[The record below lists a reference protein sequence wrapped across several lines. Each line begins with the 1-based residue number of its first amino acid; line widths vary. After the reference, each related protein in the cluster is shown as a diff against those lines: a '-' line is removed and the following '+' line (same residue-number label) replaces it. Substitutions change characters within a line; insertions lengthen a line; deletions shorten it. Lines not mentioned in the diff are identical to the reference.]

1 MNKLSGIRNLMKSIQ
16 SSREKEKQQR
26 YDLVAACSPK
36 YRQLLELLAG
46 SPVSAIPEL
55 FSTELVFASRK
66 SMENAEE
73 KDVIVLAANSCG
85 ELKELYANLLVN
97 RENRQAFLQAAA
109 QIADTPEEVMASSG
123 LTVKK
128 FRETED
134 GMIREIIDS
143 IREDCIVEI
152 RLRYCTPKGECLAE
166 RAVQTD
172 YRGLKEAY
180 SSQNRRE
187 AARLAEEYERSRLT
201 ASLRYDVMIRD
212 RFRCVLCGTSQED
225 GAELYVD
232 YIRPVSEGGKTEM
245 DNLRTVC
252 SRCGF
257 DADGRG
263 ASAGGREEQDE

>member
-1 MNKLSGIRNLMKSIQ
+1 MNRQFGIQNLIKPIQ
-16 SSREKEKQQR
+16 NSREKEKKQR

-36 YRQLLELLAG
+36 YRQLQELLAG
-46 SPVSAIPEL
+46 SPVFAIPEL
-55 FSTELVFASRK
+55 FSTELVFTSRK

-73 KDVIVLAANSCG
+73 KDVIILAANICE
-85 ELKELYANLLVN
+85 ELKELYAGLLTN
-97 RENRQAFLQAAA
+97 RENRDAFLQAAA

-123 LTVKK
+123 LPVKK

-134 GMIREIIDS
+134 EMVREMIGS
-143 IREDCIVEI
+143 IREDSTVEI
-152 RLRYCTPKGECLAE
+152 HLRYCTPKGEYLAE
-166 RAVQTD
+166 RTVRTD

-180 SSQNRRE
+180 SSHRKQE
-187 AARLAEEYERSRLT
+187 AARLAEEYERSKLS

-212 RFRCVLCGTSQED
+212 RFRCVLCGASQED

-245 DNLRTVC
+245 DNLRTIC